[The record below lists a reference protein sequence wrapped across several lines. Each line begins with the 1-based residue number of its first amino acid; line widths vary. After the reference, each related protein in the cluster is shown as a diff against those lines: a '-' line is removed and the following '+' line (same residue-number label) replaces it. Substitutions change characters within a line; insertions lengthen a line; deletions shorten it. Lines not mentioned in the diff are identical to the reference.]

1 MAAGTA
7 ARPGQARRRA
17 RSRAALLGA
26 ARELLVE
33 GSRDA
38 SIEAITKRAGVGFG
52 TFFNHFAT
60 KDELFEE
67 ATLEAL
73 DEYAAWAREAT
84 ADLED
89 PAEIF
94 ARSFRLTLRL
104 AATAPAAFGPLLSAG
119 SRVLMADR
127 DLRRNALT
135 DLRLGVE
142 QGRFADI
149 TPEVLLA
156 AVSGALL
163 GLAQLTSVSPETV
176 PDEAGDEIVAGILR
190 LLGLDPV
197 EADDI
202 AHRPLPDEY
211 ALTPGT

>member
-1 MAAGTA
+1 MTAGTA
-7 ARPGQARRRA
+7 PRPGQARRRA
-17 RSRAALLGA
+17 RSRAALIGA

-33 GSRDA
+33 DRRDA

-67 ATLEAL
+67 ATLTAL

-104 AATAPAAFGPLLSAG
+104 AAAAPATFEPLISA
-119 SRVLMADR
+119 SSKVLMADR
-127 DLRRNALT
+127 DLRRNALA

-142 QGRFADI
+142 QGRFADV

-163 GLAQLTSVSPETV
+163 GLGQLTATSPELV
-176 PDEAGDEIVAGILR
+176 PDEAGDDIAAGILR
-190 LLGLDPV
+190 LLGLNPA
-197 EADDI
+197 EAEDI

-211 ALTPGT
+211 ALPDDA